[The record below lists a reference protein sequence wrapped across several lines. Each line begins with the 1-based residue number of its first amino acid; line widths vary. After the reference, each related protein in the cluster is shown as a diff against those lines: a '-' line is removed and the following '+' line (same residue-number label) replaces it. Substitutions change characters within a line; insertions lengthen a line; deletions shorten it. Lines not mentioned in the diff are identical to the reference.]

1 MTLQDHLHYTDS
13 KMNYHSKKYQLF
25 YKKDCRCWRKANGHH
40 VDSQEQKR
48 QLTWTEN
55 KVGYCQFAMHGLM
68 ECYEIARGLKR

>member
-1 MTLQDHLHYTDS
+1 MQIPKWIITAKNINSSTKQIVDAEE
-13 KMNYHSKKYQLF
+13 
-25 YKKDCRCWRKANGHH
+25 KANGHH